1 MPVTDYTYQS
11 CAYNKVLGLQTAC
24 KRGFLVPLALD
35 LHVQDF
41 LISGSSLENFGRALQ
56 FVTLD
61 GYPRSFERHLHKPNA
76 VFVLSIFRGSVAG

>member
-1 MPVTDYTYQS
+1 MLGIDYTYQS
-11 CAYNKVLGLQTAC
+11 CTYSKVLGLQTAC
-24 KRGFLVPLALD
+24 ERGFFVPLAFA

-41 LISGSSLENFGRALQ
+41 LISGSSLENFGSTLQ

-76 VFVLSIFRGSVAG
+76 VFVVSIFRGSVAG